1 MNTLPTAKGNTP
13 VIEVTPDEQLRH
25 RIHLFLQTLRLA
37 ILRRVQI
44 DVQSGVV
51 TIEGIARS
59 YYERQMALA
68 CVRRSPECGRSLTAS
83 SFTNHQDKEPDHED
97 WAQN

>member
-1 MNTLPTAKGNTP
+1 MNTLPTAKGNAP

-25 RIHLFLQTLRLA
+25 RIQLFLQTLRLA

-68 CVRRSPECGRSLTAS
+68 CVRRVAGVRQVVDRIVVHESPR
-83 SFTNHQDKEPDHED
+83 
-97 WAQN
+97 

>member
-13 VIEVTPDEQLRH
+13 VIEITPDEQLRH
-25 RIHLFLQTLRLA
+25 RIQLFLQTLRLA

-68 CVRRSPECGRSLTAS
+68 CVRRVAGVRQVVDRIVVHESPR
-83 SFTNHQDKEPDHED
+83 
-97 WAQN
+97 

>member
-1 MNTLPTAKGNTP
+1 MNTLPTAKGNTL

-68 CVRRSPECGRSLTAS
+68 CVRRVAGVRQVVDRIVVHESPR
-83 SFTNHQDKEPDHED
+83 
-97 WAQN
+97 

>member
-25 RIHLFLQTLRLA
+25 RIQLFLQTLRLA

-68 CVRRSPECGRSLTAS
+68 CVRRVAGVRQVVDRIVVHESPR
-83 SFTNHQDKEPDHED
+83 
-97 WAQN
+97 

>member
-25 RIHLFLQTLRLA
+25 RIHLFLQTLRLT

-44 DVQSGVV
+44 DVQSGIV

-68 CVRRSPECGRSLTAS
+68 CVRRVAGVRQVVDRIVVHESPR
-83 SFTNHQDKEPDHED
+83 
-97 WAQN
+97 

>member
-1 MNTLPTAKGNTP
+1 MNTIPTPKGLAP

-37 ILRRVQI
+37 ILRRGADRCSVRRR
-44 DVQSGVV
+44 DHRGRC
-51 TIEGIARS
+51 GS

-68 CVRRSPECGRSLTAS
+68 CVRARRRSATGR
-83 SFTNHQDKEPDHED
+83 
-97 WAQN
+97 

>member
-1 MNTLPTAKGNTP
+1 MTTLSPTHSIGIDETTA
-13 VIEVTPDEQLRH
+13 DEQLRH
-25 RIHLFLQTLRLA
+25 RIRLFLQTLRLA

-68 CVRRSPECGRSLTAS
+68 CVQRVAGVRHVIDRIVVHESPR
-83 SFTNHQDKEPDHED
+83 
-97 WAQN
+97 